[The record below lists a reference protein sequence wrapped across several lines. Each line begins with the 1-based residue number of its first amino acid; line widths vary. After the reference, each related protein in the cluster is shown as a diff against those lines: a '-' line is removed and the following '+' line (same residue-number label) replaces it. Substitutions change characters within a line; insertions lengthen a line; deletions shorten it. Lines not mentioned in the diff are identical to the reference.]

1 MIRSWAAIGPG
12 IDALKASFS
21 PAVEDG
27 KGSSIAN
34 LSVERGWASIALPLT
49 ADIIEN
55 CGTARA
61 EVPAELALPTNR
73 SPVFDLT
80 PFSPPAGDQANCSLW
95 ARESDLMTDTNP
107 ISLRLQENNPT
118 CPQPVY

>member
-1 MIRSWAAIGPG
+1 MTRSWAAIGPG
-12 IDALKASFS
+12 IDALKAGFS

-61 EVPAELALPTNR
+61 EAPVELALPASR
-73 SPVFDLT
+73 SPVFELN
-80 PFSPPAGDQANCSLW
+80 PLNRSVRGQASCSLR
-95 ARESDLMTDTNP
+95 ARESDLMTNTKP
-107 ISLRLQENNPT
+107 IRLRLQGNKKT